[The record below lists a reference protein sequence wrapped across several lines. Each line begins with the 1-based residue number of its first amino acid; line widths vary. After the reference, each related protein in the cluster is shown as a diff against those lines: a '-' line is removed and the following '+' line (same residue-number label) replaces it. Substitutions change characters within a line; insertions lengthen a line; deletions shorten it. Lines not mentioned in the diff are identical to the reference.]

1 METPNLDSHTLHHQG
16 KVKMRDFIREIAPSR
31 WTSWDW
37 CREDFRPIAAWLKKH
52 PNAIRK
58 GSYISHTLGKE
69 VWQFRLPKTF
79 GSKYIVYKFYDFSR
93 EDLLKRLGFS
103 AGYFDVANAA
113 FLQGIG
119 IQIPAILACGES
131 RQCGFAKSAYVI
143 MEYIEDT
150 YDGSLLTPAGAFI
163 DKSRIRMG
171 FGLKVMEQFARLHLS
186 GFYYNH
192 FHSHSVLIPKSCD
205 EDNPTLIWTDVV
217 NCKLRSSFYMHK
229 YIPRDLVHFFV
240 ELRYDTNQIHTLCD
254 HYLTF
259 NTHTNFSTSSLWK
272 AMLAIKH

>member
-1 METPNLDSHTLHHQG
+1 MEPPFLDSHSLHRQG
-16 KVKMRDFIREIAPSR
+16 KAKMRDFITQLAPSR
-31 WTSWDW
+31 WSSWDW
-37 CREDFRPIAAWLKKH
+37 CREDFRPVATWLKKH
-52 PNAIRK
+52 PNVIRK

-69 VWQFRLPKTF
+69 VWKLRIPKSF
-79 GSKYIVYKFYDFSR
+79 GGKNIVYKFYDFSR
-93 EDLLKRLGFS
+93 EDPLKRLGYS
-103 AGYFDVANAA
+103 AAYFDVANGA

-119 IQIPAILACGES
+119 IQIPDVLACGED
-131 RQCGFAKSAYVI
+131 RRFGFVKSAYVVL
-143 MEYIEDT
+143 EYIEDT

-186 GFYYNH
+186 GFFYNH

-205 EDNPTLIWTDVV
+205 EDNPTLIWSDVA
-217 NCKLRSSFYMHK
+217 NCKLCSRFLAHK
-229 YIPRDLVHFFV
+229 DIPRDLVYFFI
-240 ELRYDTNQIHTLCD
+240 ELRYDTEQIHTLWN

-259 NTHTNFSTSSLWK
+259 NTHSNFTASSLWK